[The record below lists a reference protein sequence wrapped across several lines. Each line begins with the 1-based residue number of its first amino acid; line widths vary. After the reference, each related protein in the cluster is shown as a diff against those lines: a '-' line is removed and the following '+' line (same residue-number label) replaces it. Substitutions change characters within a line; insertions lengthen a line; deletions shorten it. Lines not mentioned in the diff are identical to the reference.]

1 MALPILSQKDLN
13 DNINKAVADL
23 YFKDTRVLSQHH
35 LNSYNYFI
43 ENQISE
49 VLDEYN
55 KNQRNIIK
63 GEYDKVA

>member
-35 LNSYNYFI
+35 LTNNKYT
-43 ENQISE
+43 QK
-49 VLDEYN
+49 LKN
-55 KNQRNIIK
+55 KNNSNKQLQSKVKDNI
-63 GEYDKVA
+63 